1 MNFINLIDLFQFFVN
16 EYVSPKDNVLILN
29 YCHEELKK
37 ILSFI
42 DCESFFVSNI
52 KNDIAD
58 IVSEYNNLPFEDN
71 VFDVIINFSDENNL
85 NFLKKNGMML
95 TNNEKLII
103 NNKFKETN
111 TLKFKNNSFIII
123 INECSST

>member
-29 YCHEELKK
+29 YCDEELKK

-111 TLKFKNNSFIII
+111 TLKFKNNLFIII
-123 INECSST
+123 KNECSST